1 MASPADWARQTVR
14 TSMARAFV
22 WIENQISTHSKVDT
36 SPLIP
41 GTQFPWSDILENDW
55 RDIRAEL
62 DAIMG
67 HCDAFPNMQ
76 DISVEQSGLTH
87 DDKWKTFFFIGFGK
101 RSKQTRELCPKT
113 AALLDGVPGIVT
125 AFFSILGP
133 DKHIPAHRGY
143 YRGLVRYHLAVRV
156 PKDRTSCAIRVG
168 NTVTHWTE
176 GTGFF
181 FDDTYRHEAWNK
193 SSDVRVVLLLDVI
206 RPLSFPYSLVNKTIV
221 YAIAQSPSVRKAKMR
236 GEAWERQFERILS
249 GKQPRN
255 SVRERQ

>member
-1 MASPADWARQTVR
+1 MASPAVWARQTVR
-14 TSMARAFV
+14 TSMSRTFM
-22 WIENQISTHSKVDT
+22 WIEHQISTHSKVDI
-36 SPLIP
+36 SPLISSA
-41 GTQFPWSDILENDW
+41 QFPWSTALERDW
-55 RDIRAEL
+55 RDIREEL
-62 DAIMG
+62 DGIIG
-67 HCDAFPNMQ
+67 HYEALPNMQ
-76 DISVEQSGLTH
+76 DISTDQSGLTQ

-101 RSKQTRELCPKT
+101 RGKRTRELCPKT
-113 AALLDGVPGIVT
+113 AALLDDIPGIMT

-143 YRGLVRYHLAVRV
+143 YRGLVRYHLAIRV

-206 RPLSFPYSLVNKTIV
+206 RPLSFPYSMMNKAIV
-221 YAIAQSPSVRKAKMR
+221 YAIAQSPAVRKAKAR
-236 GEAWERQFERILS
+236 GEAWEHQFERIL
-249 GKQPRN
+249 GVK
-255 SVRERQ
+255 